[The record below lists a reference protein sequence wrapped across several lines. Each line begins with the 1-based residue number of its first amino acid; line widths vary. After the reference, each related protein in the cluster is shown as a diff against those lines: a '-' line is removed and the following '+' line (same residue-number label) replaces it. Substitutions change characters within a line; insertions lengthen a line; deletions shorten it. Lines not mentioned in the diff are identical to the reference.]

1 MTYTY
6 SDEVL
11 ADSPYLYWK
20 FDETSGTTA
29 NDSSGNSR
37 NGTYVN
43 GVVLNQTSVVPNEGK
58 SVDLDGTNDYVE
70 YTLGADI
77 TGNFSLEIWFNV
89 DSYSNYPGLFGAW
102 TANSNGNYG
111 TNLQLSDTGTFDIN
125 VARNNFNFWEL
136 NAGGFG
142 SISTGTRYHVVLV
155 VDDTNNV
162 VKLFINGSQVGTN
175 QTITNAVGLGANGK
189 KIRVGS
195 VGAITNGGWNGRV
208 DNFAVYTTALSGTRI
223 TAHYEAGFGP
233 KITPTVTNIGLD
245 GIDAAFAS
253 TSNATVNCQITNVSI
268 QSHLATVKVD
278 ELNTSELTN
287 VSISGQDASVIATTN
302 VTITTDLSNISIEA
316 NNPILQIQSGVTIL
330 AQDGNIN
337 INDSSAT
344 VVINLIITTGSTN
357 IDIAAN
363 EVLPLYT
370 GLVKSKDPVHY
381 FRFTP
386 QEDYSTVIDI
396 GRVPIAGS
404 SWNLDSAD
412 WNSGIPGDS
421 ESDSVEL
428 HGLAGSSS
436 EAILF
441 NTQNIFNTNNL
452 LDLNGTIEFWIK
464 TSSENIA
471 ILAMDGNNDSSTGEL
486 RTFYLGL
493 HNGYLSFV
501 RFGVPST
508 IFVTASNSYLADNS
522 WHHIV
527 LTKSYNAQTQ
537 TFTNTSYVDN
547 EPTNIVL
554 SLYTFITY
562 NGIFNDR
569 RSIGTYQNDSGVVN
583 AFTYQF
589 NLDELAIYDRAFTSS
604 DVNDHYIAGSGT
616 FGTSIQPV
624 VTNINIAG
632 QDAGK
637 NILVTPTKSNI
648 SIKFNGSIINDGDG
662 STSILVSDS
671 NIKINETNS
680 TISAVSFLTIN
691 QQVSNINVNDTI
703 TRVRDKS
710 VFFKFI
716 SSQDTALSATDAEDL
731 LNLNY
736 GGLLY
741 NQTKKLLFRIGN
753 LNVNPT
759 SFEITITTKESAI
772 LPAITLSTDNIT
784 FNNSVTINN
793 VLPNNISDI
802 IYVKFDVNYIDTL
815 GPGTFL
821 INVEQVND

>member
-1 MTYTY
+1 MTTTSYT
-6 SDEVL
+6 DEVL

-20 FDETSGTTA
+20 LDETSGTTA
-29 NDSSGNSR
+29 SDSSGNGR
-37 NGTYVN
+37 NGTYTN
-43 GVVLNQTSVVPNEGK
+43 SPTLNQTALINEGK
-58 SVDLDGTNDYVE
+58 SVDFDGTNDHVK
-70 YTLGADI
+70 YTLASNF
-77 TGNFSLEIWFNV
+77 TGSFTMECWINNDTFSAF
-89 DSYSNYPGLFGAW
+89 PGVFGAW

-111 TNLQLSDTGTFDIN
+111 TNLQLSNTGSFDIN
-125 VARNNFNFWEL
+125 IARSNFNFWET
-136 NAGGFG
+136 NVGGYG
-142 SISTGTRYHVVLV
+142 SVSTGTRYHVALV
-155 VDDTNNV
+155 VDDSAHTA
-162 VKLFINGSQVGTN
+162 KLYIDGAQSGS
-175 QTITNAVGLGANGK
+175 TITGLGAVGLGGNNK
-189 KIRVGS
+189 ELRVGS
-195 VGAITNGGWNGRV
+195 LGAIGGFWNGRIQG
-208 DNFAVYTTALSGTRI
+208 FAVYSTALSGTRI
-223 TAHYEAGFGP
+223 TAHYDAGKDKEINP
-233 KITPTVTNIGLD
+233 DSTISISDTDTVTVTNI
-245 GIDAAFAS
+245 
-253 TSNATVNCQITNVSI
+253 NVN
-268 QSHLATVKVD
+268 
-278 ELNTSELTN
+278 
-287 VSISGQDASVIATTN
+287 GQDATVTAIKN
-302 VTITTDLSNISIEA
+302 VNITTDTSNINIEA
-316 NNPILQIQSGVTIL
+316 INPILQIQTGVLIL

-344 VVINLIITTGSTN
+344 VVINVTITTGSTN

-386 QEDYSTVIDI
+386 QQDYSTVIDL

-441 NTQNIFNTNNL
+441 SSQNIFNTNNL

-471 ILAMDGNNDSSTGEL
+471 ILAMDGNNNVNTGEL
-486 RTFYLGL
+486 NTFYLGL
-493 HNGYLSFV
+493 HNGHLSFV

-508 IFVTASNSYLADNS
+508 SYITASNSYLADNS
-522 WHHIV
+522 WHHVV

-562 NGIFNDR
+562 NGLFNDR

-604 DVNDHYIAGSGT
+604 DVNDHYVAGSGT
-616 FGTSIQPV
+616 FGAIIQPV
-624 VTNINIAG
+624 VTNIDIAAEG
-632 QDAGK
+632 AGK
-637 NILVTPTKSNI
+637 DILVSPVKSNI
-648 SIKFNGSIINDGDG
+648 SIKFNGSIIGDGDG

-671 NIKINETNS
+671 NITINQTSPTITN
-680 TISAVSFLTIN
+680 ISSITIN
-691 QQVSNINVNDTI
+691 QQVSNTNVNDTI
-703 TRVRDKS
+703 TRFRNKS

-716 SSQDTALSATDAEDL
+716 SSQDTALSAADAEEISD
-731 LNLNY
+731 LNY

-741 NQTKKLLFRIGN
+741 NQIKKLLFRIGN
-753 LNVNPT
+753 LDANPAT
-759 SFEITITTKESAI
+759 FEITTTTKESAI

-793 VLPNNISDI
+793 VAPNSISDI

>member
-1 MTYTY
+1 MTTTSYT
-6 SDEVL
+6 DEVL

-20 FDETSGTTA
+20 LDETSGTTA
-29 NDSSGNSR
+29 SDSSGNGR
-37 NGTYVN
+37 NGTYTN
-43 GVVLNQTSVVPNEGK
+43 SPTLNQTALINEGK
-58 SVDLDGTNDYVE
+58 SVDFDGTNDHVK
-70 YTLGADI
+70 YTLASNF
-77 TGNFSLEIWFNV
+77 TGSFTMECWINNDTFSAF
-89 DSYSNYPGLFGAW
+89 PGVFGAW

-111 TNLQLSDTGTFDIN
+111 TNLQLSNTGSFDIN
-125 VARNNFNFWEL
+125 IARSNFNFWET
-136 NAGGFG
+136 NVGGYG
-142 SISTGTRYHVVLV
+142 SVSTGTRYHVALV
-155 VDDTNNV
+155 VDDSAHTA
-162 VKLFINGSQVGTN
+162 KLYIDGAQSGS
-175 QTITNAVGLGANGK
+175 TITGLGAVGLGGNNK
-189 KIRVGS
+189 ELRVGS
-195 VGAITNGGWNGRV
+195 LGAIGGFWNGRIQG
-208 DNFAVYTTALSGTRI
+208 FAVYSTALSGTRI
-223 TAHYEAGFGP
+223 TAHYDAGKDKEINPVVTNIAVDAKDADFSIISNP
-233 KITPTVTNIGLD
+233 TVNADVTDIHLNNTDSTISISDTDTVTVTNI
-245 GIDAAFAS
+245 
-253 TSNATVNCQITNVSI
+253 NVN
-268 QSHLATVKVD
+268 
-278 ELNTSELTN
+278 
-287 VSISGQDASVIATTN
+287 GQDATVTAIKN
-302 VTITTDLSNISIEA
+302 VNITTDTSNINIEA
-316 NNPILQIQSGVTIL
+316 INPILQIQTGVLIL

-344 VVINLIITTGSTN
+344 VVINVTITTGSTN

-386 QEDYSTVIDI
+386 QQDYSTVIDL

-441 NTQNIFNTNNL
+441 SSQNIFNTNNL

-471 ILAMDGNNDSSTGEL
+471 ILAMDGNNNVNTGEL
-486 RTFYLGL
+486 NTFYLGL
-493 HNGYLSFV
+493 HNGHLSFV

-508 IFVTASNSYLADNS
+508 SYITASNSYLADNS
-522 WHHIV
+522 WHHVV

-562 NGIFNDR
+562 NGLFNDR

-604 DVNDHYIAGSGT
+604 DVNDHYVAGSGT
-616 FGTSIQPV
+616 FGAIIQPV
-624 VTNINIAG
+624 VTNIDIAAEG
-632 QDAGK
+632 AGK
-637 NILVTPTKSNI
+637 DILVSPVKSNI
-648 SIKFNGSIINDGDG
+648 SIKFNGSIIGDGDG

-671 NIKINETNS
+671 NITINQTSPTITN
-680 TISAVSFLTIN
+680 ISSITIN
-691 QQVSNINVNDTI
+691 QQVSNTNVNDTI
-703 TRVRDKS
+703 TRFRNKS

-716 SSQDTALSATDAEDL
+716 SSQDTALSAADAEEISD
-731 LNLNY
+731 LNY

-741 NQTKKLLFRIGN
+741 NQIKKLLFRIGN
-753 LNVNPT
+753 LDANPAT
-759 SFEITITTKESAI
+759 FEITTTTKESAI

-793 VLPNNISDI
+793 VAPNSISDI